1 MNTAKYLKK
10 TISLLLITAAPGLA
24 AHAQLTP
31 ITLTAASYNQDLVAE
46 SGSNPQAV
54 TTAAVDTG
62 GNNIFYSVAFR
73 TANSSTI
80 TSGGLP
86 NNGKFTNGV
95 DTWQMVSYTG
105 NNCMFFAAQ
114 GSAITHSMFLAT
126 PGKYTELSLLD
137 CAGYGPTSVTITLN
151 FSDGSVGY
159 GTFSIRDWF
168 GSSPY
173 VADSLGR
180 ISRTTTVSNNNAP
193 ANDPMLYQTVI
204 TLNSS
209 DQVRTLNSISIQ
221 SNTTNYSA
229 TAAFFALS
237 GIATSTLALTD
248 VSLSG
253 QYQSSGN
260 ASGNAMVLNW
270 DAIGTTGPG
279 QFDVQRSVDGISFA
293 TIGSISHDGLAVSA
307 AYSYADNT
315 ISQGQSYFYR
325 VEETSSAGSS
335 VYSNIIQLQTTAA
348 AASSFYNITQNAG
361 TLYVNNSQ
369 SAEQTNYEVFGISGQ
384 LYAKGTAPAMSR
396 FSIDMQ
402 SLAHGIYVIRLE
414 NEKQAQSIEFLK

>member
-1 MNTAKYLKK
+1 MNNTK
-10 TISLLLITAAPGLA
+10 TIVLLLLAVGSGLA

-62 GNNIFYSVAFR
+62 GNNVFYSVAFR
-73 TANSSTI
+73 TANSSVI

-86 NNGKFTNGV
+86 NNGTFTNGV

-105 NNCMFFAAQ
+105 NNAVFFAAQ
-114 GSAITHSMFLAT
+114 GSALTHAMYLAT
-126 PGKYTELSLLD
+126 PGKYTELSFLD

-151 FSDGSVGY
+151 FADGSVNY

-180 ISRTTTVSNNNAP
+180 ISRNTTVSNNNAP
-193 ANDPMLYQTVI
+193 ANDPMLYQTVV
-204 TLNSS
+204 TLNSG
-209 DQVRTLNSISIQ
+209 DQTRTLTSISIQ
-221 SNTTNYSA
+221 SNTTNYA
-229 TAAFFALS
+229 GTAAFFAVS
-237 GIATSTLALTD
+237 GIATTTLALTD
-248 VSLSG
+248 LSLTG
-253 QYQSSGN
+253 QYLSSGN
-260 ASGNAMVLNW
+260 ASGNKTVLNW
-270 DAIGTTGPG
+270 DAAGVTGRG
-279 QFDVQRSVDGISFA
+279 QFDVQRSIDGTTFT
-293 TIGSISHDGLAVSA
+293 TIGSINADAVAASA

-315 ISQGQSYFYR
+315 VSQGQSYFYR
-325 VEETSSAGSS
+325 VEETSSTGPS

-348 AASSFYNITQNAG
+348 AAFYSVSQNAG
-361 TLYVNNSQ
+361 TLYVNNGQ
-369 SAEQTNYEVFGISGQ
+369 PEGQTNYEVFGISGQ
-384 LYAKGTAPAMSR
+384 LFAKGTASATSR

-414 NEKQAQSIEFLK
+414 NKQQAQSIEFLR